1 MHCDMRLDPN
11 ITIVIATHN
20 RPDCLRVAVESAL
33 RQTHT
38 RWRML
43 VLGDGCDAR
52 TPKALKDIV
61 DPRVLYIDLPV
72 RFGEQSGP
80 NSVGMSLAITEWI
93 AFLNHD
99 DLWLPDHLE
108 HALQK
113 LTQTGAD
120 FFLGRAIFT
129 EANATPAQI
138 VSEHRLWQAF
148 RTGELFEPASR
159 WVFQRS
165 LVERVGL
172 WRMATTLYRTPIED
186 WLLRAWRK
194 NVIAVGGDVVT
205 VVRVQNTSSSG
216 APTYEQ
222 PARAQELLLQRLAA
236 VPLEQ
241 FRAEM
246 CQVRH
251 KSRGPRKPR
260 PLATRLKRSLNRG
273 WRLLLLNKA
282 FSALFRSTG
291 WDAFVLLAKF
301 EGGGKGSFMRGALL
315 RRVGAPLPEAP
326 DLAGAIAAARNL
338 AASSN
343 GTGKCQ

>member
-1 MHCDMRLDPN
+1 MRFDAN

-20 RPDCLRVAVESAL
+20 RPDCLRLAVESAL

-52 TPKALKDIV
+52 TPNALQDIV
-61 DPRVLYIDLPV
+61 DPRVSYIDLPV

-80 NSVGMSLAITEWI
+80 NSVGMSLATTDWI

-108 HALQK
+108 YALEK
-113 LTQTGAD
+113 LARSGAD
-120 FFLGRAIFT
+120 LFLGQAAFT
-129 EANATPAQI
+129 DSSGTTQRI
-138 VSEHRLWQAF
+138 VSEHRLSRAF
-148 RTGELFEPASR
+148 SERELFEPASR

-194 NVIAVGGDVVT
+194 NVVAVGGDLVT
-205 VVRVQNTSSSG
+205 VVRVLNPSRSRT
-216 APTYEQ
+216 PTYEQ
-222 PARAQELLLQRLAA
+222 PPLAQPLLLQRLAA
-236 VPLEQ
+236 MRLEQ
-241 FRAEM
+241 FRAELS
-246 CQVRH
+246 QVRR
-251 KSRGPRKPR
+251 KPREPRQPR
-260 PLATRLKRSLNRG
+260 PLATRLKRIFG
-273 WRLLLLNKA
+273 KGGRLLLLNKA

-291 WDAFVLLAKF
+291 WDAFVLLAKV
-301 EGGGKGSFMRGALL
+301 EGRGKGSHMRNALL

-326 DLAGAIAAARNL
+326 DLTATISAARKL
-338 AASSN
+338 ASSSN
-343 GTGKCQ
+343 GIGKCQ